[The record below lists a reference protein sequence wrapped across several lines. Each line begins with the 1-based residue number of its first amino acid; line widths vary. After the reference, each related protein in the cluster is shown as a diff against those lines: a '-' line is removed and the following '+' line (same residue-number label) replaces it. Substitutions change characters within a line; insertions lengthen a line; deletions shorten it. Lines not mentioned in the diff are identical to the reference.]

1 MAKLNIKINRK
12 SGELLSTQVSSQ
24 LAEQISSGRLSA
36 GEALPSERA
45 LGGQLGVSRNVLR
58 SAYRSLVEQKL
69 IETVTGIGRRVRGAG
84 TSQNTQKGAAQTAAG
99 GTAPKAAQKTTPQQG
114 AAKASTSQQRSA
126 VKKLGATAA
135 QQASSGAK
143 KASTK

>member
-1 MAKLNIKINRK
+1 MAKLNIKVNRK
-12 SGELLSTQVSSQ
+12 STELLSTQVSSQ

-45 LGGQLGVSRNVLR
+45 LGEQLGVSRNVLR
-58 SAYRSLVEQKL
+58 TAYRSLVEQQL
-69 IETVTGIGRRVRGAG
+69 IETVIGIGRRVRQAVTTQNAKKAAAKTSAGA
-84 TSQNTQKGAAQTAAG
+84 
-99 GTAPKAAQKTTPQQG
+99 TAPKTAPQG
-114 AAKASTSQQRSA
+114 AAKRSTSQQRGA

-143 KASTK
+143 KAGTK